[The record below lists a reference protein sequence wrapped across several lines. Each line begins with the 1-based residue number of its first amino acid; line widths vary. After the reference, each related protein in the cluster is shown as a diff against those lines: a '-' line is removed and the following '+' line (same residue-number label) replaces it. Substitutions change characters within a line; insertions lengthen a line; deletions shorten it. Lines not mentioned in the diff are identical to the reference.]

1 MNIQFVQILLKM
13 GGSLEILIISEESLS
28 KYENKLISV
37 SKNYDV
43 IDIENDLIDGIYIAK
58 VFVENI

>member
-1 MNIQFVQILLKM
+1 M
-13 GGSLEILIISEESLS
+13 EILIISEESLS